1 MVEYTNSLIFALSLE
16 KNMGAKKSKLNP
28 IAIAELSAKTKC
40 KSIYSV
46 FKVHI
51 NLSRKRRTSTVAQ
64 RISKRLSYRQTLCR
78 WVWEDLQVS
87 REYAILNVVLFI
99 QGNSFLKEILKILR
113 DSCSTF
119 SMRIKMEPS
128 SLRSSSWPY
137 QVPKAEFTVITNW
150 KNSHF
155 ERNTWRQTPLGIQ
168 TVRSWRRRFNHTF
181 RNAWNRER

>member
-1 MVEYTNSLIFALSLE
+1 
-16 KNMGAKKSKLNP
+16 MGAKKSKLNP

-40 KSIYSV
+40 KSISSISKAYKS
-46 FKVHI
+46 F
-51 NLSRKRRTSTVAQ
+51 SRKRRTSTVAQ

-78 WVWEDLQVS
+78 RVWKDLQVS
-87 REYAILNVVLFI
+87 GEHAMLNVVLFI
-99 QGNSFLKEILKILR
+99 QGNSFLKEILKILP

-137 QVPKAEFTVITNW
+137 QVPKTELTAITNW
-150 KNSHF
+150 NCSNV
-155 ERNTWRQTPLGIQ
+155 ERNTWRQIALGVQ
-168 TVRSWRRRFNHTF
+168 TVRSRRRRFDHTF